1 MFVGRRPAGREI
13 PAADRGRLARL
24 GRDEPL
30 DEVEC
35 GLRDL
40 LPAVVDGQRV
50 AAVGHLLDLGDA
62 RVALLPLVGGVGV
75 ARAGGLGENF
85 SGDLFIA
92 FASGNRGLPP
102 NEIRDDTA
110 LSVPVRMLSNR
121 WITPLFQAVVEATE
135 EAILNAL
142 VAARTTSGRGA
153 TAYAL
158 KPERLVETLTSLG
171 WRP

>member
-1 MFVGRRPAGREI
+1 
-13 PAADRGRLARL
+13 
-24 GRDEPL
+24 
-30 DEVEC
+30 
-35 GLRDL
+35 
-40 LPAVVDGQRV
+40 V